1 MLKDFDFCL
10 STHFIFG
17 KDAELK
23 VGDTIKANGAS
34 TVMLLHDPGEFLYT
48 SGLLSRVMSNLEQ
61 AGLRVIEAGE
71 VKPNPLIS
79 YAEKLARICK
89 EEKVNYLVSLGGGS
103 VIDTAKC
110 VSAMVAFD
118 GPVEDL
124 FRFGKGKADP
134 ARVIPHAVILTNP
147 ATGSESAFTCVMDND
162 VTRVKAG
169 LTGGGPF
176 LRPNYCFMN
185 PELSYSLPPRATG
198 AGIVDMFSHIAER
211 YFCNDASFG
220 LIDYMA
226 EGAMRY
232 LGENAVKCVEDG
244 TNYDVRSNVMYAG
257 SVAHNDTLGVGRA
270 KDMGSHDIAH
280 ALSALYDTPHGIT
293 MAMIMPCWMRHIYRR
308 DVERFSRWA
317 VQVWGVEDGADKN
330 VVCLKGIEAFE
341 NWCLSLRCPIGFAGA
356 NIPADRAEQ
365 VIAKAFNPHKPLG
378 RCYPLSEDDIRAIV
392 NMSAAR

>member
-10 STHFIFG
+10 STHFVFG
-17 KDAELK
+17 KDVEQK
-23 VGDTIKANGAS
+23 VGATIKADGAT

-48 SGLLSRVMSNLEQ
+48 SGLLARVMSSLEE

-79 YAEKLARICK
+79 YAEKQAGICK
-89 EEKVNYLVSLGGGS
+89 EEKVDYLVSLGGGS

-110 VSAMVAFD
+110 VSAIVAYD
-118 GPVEDL
+118 GPVGDL
-124 FRFGKGKADP
+124 FKFGKGRANP
-134 ARVIPHAVILTNP
+134 ARCIPHAAILTNP

-162 VTRVKAG
+162 ELQVKSG

-211 YFCNDASFG
+211 YFCNEPSFG

-232 LGENAVKCVEDG
+232 LAENAIRCIENGND
-244 TNYDVRSNVMYAG
+244 YDVRSNVMYAG

-280 ALSALYDTPHGIT
+280 AISALYDTPHGVT
-293 MAMIMPCWMRHIYRR
+293 MAMIMPCWMRHTYTR
-308 DVERFSRWA
+308 DIERFSRWA
-317 VQVWGVEDGADKN
+317 VQVWGVDASEGKEAA
-330 VVCLKGIEAFE
+330 CLKGIEAFE
-341 NWCLSLRCPIGFAGA
+341 NWCLSLRCPIGFADA
-356 NIPADRAEQ
+356 NIPADQAEK

-378 RCYPLSEDDIRAIV
+378 RCYPLNEDDIRAIV
-392 NMSAAR
+392 TMSAAR